1 MSGHVEVEIP
11 DPNSETQKIFDRL
24 EEKLIVKGRILRSIV
39 QMQQNYNSKYD
50 AYALDDIIQTD
61 TLYLCKGVEYEMS
74 FRSKDVIHSAYFP
87 HFRAQMNVV
96 PGMPTRFKF
105 TPSLTTEEMR
115 KKKADPKF
123 NFILMC
129 NKICGTAHY
138 KMKMM
143 VVVLD
148 KNEFKQ
154 WEQSKQQSTF
164 KDTYSAGESED
175 LANSE
180 N

>member
-1 MSGHVEVEIP
+1 
-11 DPNSETQKIFDRL
+11 
-24 EEKLIVKGRILRSIV
+24 
-39 QMQQNYNSKYD
+39 MQQNYNSKYD

-96 PGMPTRFKF
+96 PGMPLQGLNL
-105 TPSLTTEEMR
+105 PSLTLEMR
-115 KKKADPKF
+115 KRRLIQNS

-148 KNEFKQ
+148 KNEFMQ
-154 WEQSKQQSTF
+154 WEKSKQQNTF
-164 KDTYSAGESED
+164 KDTYSAGESKI
-175 LANSE
+175 LQIQKIKSE
-180 N
+180 NTH

>member
-1 MSGHVEVEIP
+1 
-11 DPNSETQKIFDRL
+11 
-24 EEKLIVKGRILRSIV
+24 
-39 QMQQNYNSKYD
+39 
-50 AYALDDIIQTD
+50 
-61 TLYLCKGVEYEMS
+61 
-74 FRSKDVIHSAYFP
+74 
-87 HFRAQMNVV
+87 
-96 PGMPTRFKF
+96 MPTRFKF
-105 TPSLTTEEMR
+105 TPSLTTGEMR

-154 WEQSKQQSTF
+154 WEKSKQQSTF